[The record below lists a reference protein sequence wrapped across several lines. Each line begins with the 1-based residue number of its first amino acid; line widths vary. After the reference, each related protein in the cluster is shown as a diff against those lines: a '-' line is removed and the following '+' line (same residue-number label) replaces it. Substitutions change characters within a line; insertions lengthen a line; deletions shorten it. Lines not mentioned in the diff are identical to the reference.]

1 MKMAAMIAVAT
12 ARRSH
17 NMGDFAAAS
26 ADATTGSA
34 GAAPAPPR
42 RSTKQ
47 AKKSSATFAAAP
59 STRRDPICASL
70 PPTCAFTVYSICVPE
85 PSAVR
90 FTLASPR
97 AKPAA
102 PPWPSKL
109 ILYEAGATMSDRT
122 MRPLNLAETGPT
134 RAVIATL
141 NSVSDT
147 RSIDSQPGMQA
158 LSVSASFS
166 AAQVFSTDAGTVR
179 LLVNSMRGV
188 SSACDLRLRG
198 SAHALEPGS
207 ARHPTGGVRLRK
219 CHCELLQAL
228 QIVHRQQLVDIGQH
242 RANARR
248 PRLEFFIAQQRI
260 EPDQPPAR
268 LGQAFHFGSKT
279 FPDVA
284 VETITDQEHDRAL
297 REQPSRPAPVEF
309 REAGADARATAPVR
323 DRGAH
328 ARERDV
334 DVTALEMARD
344 IGEASAEQQRVH
356 AVAVIRDR
364 VQEEQQHA
372 RIPVHRSRDIAEH
385 DQRRAAPPALPP
397 PERDDR
403 TAPPYPRAQGRAQSD
418 RRYTAPRHRAAGQ
431 V

>member
-1 MKMAAMIAVAT
+1 MNTAAMIAIAT
-12 ARRSH
+12 ARRTHSVR
-17 NMGDFAAAS
+17 DVAAAS
-26 ADATTGSA
+26 VGATTGSA
-34 GAAPAPPR
+34 AAAAPPPR

-70 PPTCAFTVYSICVPE
+70 PPTCAFTVYSIRVPE
-85 PSAVR
+85 PSGVKAT
-90 FTLASPR
+90 FASPR

-109 ILYEAGATMSDRT
+109 ILYDVGGTMSDKT
-122 MRPLNLAETGPT
+122 MRPVNFAETGPT

-141 NSVSDT
+141 NSVSET

-158 LSVSASFS
+158 LSVSGSFS

-179 LLVNSMRGV
+179 LLVISMRGV

-198 SAHALEPGS
+198 SAHALEAGR
-207 ARHPTGGVRLRK
+207 ARRPTGGVRLCK
-219 CHCELLQAL
+219 CRCELLQAL

-268 LGQAFHFGSKT
+268 LGQAFHFGRKA

-284 VETITDQEHDRAL
+284 VETIADQQHDRAL
-297 REQPSRPAPVEF
+297 CEQPSRPPPVEF
-309 REAGADARATAPVR
+309 RKA
-323 DRGAH
+323 
-328 ARERDV
+328 
-334 DVTALEMARD
+334 
-344 IGEASAEQQRVH
+344 
-356 AVAVIRDR
+356 
-364 VQEEQQHA
+364 
-372 RIPVHRSRDIAEH
+372 
-385 DQRRAAPPALPP
+385 
-397 PERDDR
+397 
-403 TAPPYPRAQGRAQSD
+403 
-418 RRYTAPRHRAAGQ
+418 
-431 V
+431 